1 MARVSPS
8 RTDMGMGVGW
18 GGTEWLVI
26 VLATVI

>member
-18 GGTEWLVI
+18 ERMVSDSLGYRN
-26 VLATVI
+26 TV